1 MADMCPKCGAPA
13 AYARGEYGSLERE
26 LTCPQGHAWTET
38 DIDWQSRL
46 SQAERERDDALAR
59 ESLWKRC
66 LIKLSL
72 SSSFEEWQEDD
83 PEGFAK
89 FDRIMHDGADGDDID
104 LDALCTTLNVEVG
117 DD

>member
-1 MADMCPKCGAPA
+1 MSRDNPYDCSTPRAGHGGA
-13 AYARGEYGSLERE
+13 
-26 LTCPQGHAWTET
+26 TE
-38 DIDWQSRL
+38 DRLRARL